1 MRTLLLLRHGES
13 EWNASNRFTG
23 WVDVDLSRAGEE
35 QARRSGRLLL
45 EAGLLPTVLHTS
57 LLTRAIRTGSLA
69 LDAAGRAWAPVRR
82 SWRLNERCYGALQ
95 GRDRKAVRAEYGDEL
110 FQLWRRS
117 VDVPPPPL
125 GPSSEWET
133 SADPRYAGLPEDLI
147 PRAESLADVGRR
159 LLPYWSD
166 AIVPD
171 LQAGHTVLVT
181 AHGNSLRALVAHL
194 DRLSPEEVMGL
205 NIPTGMPLRYDLDE
219 QWSPI
224 VRGGTYLEPEAA
236 AEAAVAVAGQGG

>member
-1 MRTLLLLRHGES
+1 
-13 EWNASNRFTG
+13 
-23 WVDVDLSRAGEE
+23 
-35 QARRSGRLLL
+35 
-45 EAGLLPTVLHTS
+45 
-57 LLTRAIRTGSLA
+57 
-69 LDAAGRAWAPVRR
+69 
-82 SWRLNERCYGALQ
+82 
-95 GRDRKAVRAEYGDEL
+95 VRAEYGDEL

-133 SADPRYAGLPEDLI
+133 SADPRYAGLPGDLI

>member
-35 QARRSGRLLL
+35 QARRSGRLLH
-45 EAGLLPTVLHTS
+45 EAGVPPTVLHTS
-57 LLTRAIRTGSLA
+57 MLTRAIRTGSLA
-69 LDAAGRAWAPVRR
+69 LEAAGRAWVPVRR

-95 GRDRKAVRAEYGDEL
+95 GRDRREVRAEYGDEL
-110 FQLWRRS
+110 FRLWRRS
-117 VDVPPPPL
+117 FDVPPPPL
-125 GPSSEWET
+125 EEGSPWET
-133 SADPRYAGLPEDLI
+133 SADPRYAGLPRDLM
-147 PRAESLADVGRR
+147 PRAESLAAVAAR

-194 DRLSPEEVMGL
+194 DRLSPAEIMSL

-219 QWSPI
+219 QWAPT

-236 AEAAVAVAGQGG
+236 AKAAVAVAGQGG